1 MKLLGLCMVG
11 AIVAVAFV
19 GASSASAT
27 VLCKEN
33 KSPCGSAWPEE
44 TTIVAESSKAV
55 LLGSLS
61 VTCTSKVTVLAEKNL
76 AGEITGKIT
85 SLTWSN
91 CSGCTK
97 VTTTK
102 LPTGSLKAT
111 GSGNGTLLTTSE
123 TVVLLENCPLGI
135 TCTAKATDASLTF
148 NGGAIGTANSVASEV
163 PVTLS
168 GGFGCGSSGKWDA
181 GSSGSSAYIVKSV
194 NGLTTGSIF
203 VI

>member
-1 MKLLGLCMVG
+1 MKYLRLLGLAMVG

-55 LLGSLS
+55 LSGSLS
-61 VTCTSKVTVLAEKNL
+61 VTCTSRVVVLAEKND
-76 AGEITGKIT
+76 ASEILGSIT
-85 SLTWSN
+85 ELTWAN
-91 CSGCTK
+91 CTGCTK
-97 VTTTK
+97 VTTTQ
-102 LPTGSLKAT
+102 LPTVTLQPI
-111 GSGNGTLLTTSE
+111 GSGNGTLLTTSQT
-123 TVVLLENCPLGI
+123 TVSLEGCPLGAH
-135 TCTAKATDASLTF
+135 CTAKVNDASLAF
-148 NGGAIGTANSVASEV
+148 SGGAIGTAEATASGV

-168 GGFGCGSSGKWDA
+168 GFGCGTSGKWDA
-181 GSSGSSAYIVKSV
+181 LYVVKSV